1 MEMRRVLSYFR
12 PEERWPAGAL
22 AAASAL
28 TVVTY
33 LFACLVETMEWLG
46 LCRMPLVVWSA
57 VTGIFGYMVVGQGVL
72 AGLALLSP
80 ICYVIS
86 MRRDMATRACRAAWA
101 TLGFVLIVQI
111 AVLGGTPFHFV
122 AFCGKEDQ
130 YRTEERSRRE
140 LIRLYEDGQDEKKH
154 GEDSD
159 IFSDVAR
166 VPPANHCTIR
176 F

>member
-1 MEMRRVLSYFR
+1 MRRVLSYFR

-33 LFACLVETMEWLG
+33 LFACLVETLEWLG
-46 LCRMPLVVWSA
+46 LCRMPPAVWSA
-57 VTGIFGYMVVGQGVL
+57 ITGIFGYMVVGQGVL
-72 AGLALLSP
+72 AGLAILSP

-159 IFSDVAR
+159 VFSDVVS
-166 VPPANHCTIR
+166 VPPTILP
-176 F
+176 

>member
-1 MEMRRVLSYFR
+1 MRNVLAYYR
-12 PEERWPAGAL
+12 PRERWPAGVL
-22 AAASAL
+22 AAAAAL
-28 TVVTY
+28 AVVLY
-33 LFACLVETMEWLG
+33 LSACLVETVEWLG

-72 AGLALLSP
+72 AGLAILSP

-101 TLGFVLIVQI
+101 TVGFVLIVQI

-130 YRTEERSRRE
+130 YRTEERCRRE
-140 LIRLYEDGQDEKKH
+140 LIRLYEDGQDEKKR

-159 IFSDVAR
+159 IFSDVVR
-166 VPPANHCTIR
+166 VPPANHVMIR